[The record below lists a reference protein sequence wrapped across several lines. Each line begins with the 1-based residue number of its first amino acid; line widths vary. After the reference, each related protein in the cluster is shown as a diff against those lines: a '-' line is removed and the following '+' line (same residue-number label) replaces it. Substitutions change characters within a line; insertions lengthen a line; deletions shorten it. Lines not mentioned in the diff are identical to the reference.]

1 MPNRDYGGSIRSR
14 IWRTV
19 WRGPDPRISWF
30 DTTLNCGVQT
40 PALAMSH
47 DLLRPYMGGSEF
59 PLPEPRRT
67 CEAQLAL
74 TALVLYS
81 TAYL

>member
-1 MPNRDYGGSIRSR
+1 
-14 IWRTV
+14 
-19 WRGPDPRISWF
+19 
-30 DTTLNCGVQT
+30 
-40 PALAMSH
+40 MSH

-67 CEAQLAL
+67 YEAQLAL
-74 TALVLYS
+74 TVLVLYS